1 MRFYQYL
8 FGANLYLFSVL
19 YLYIIAVL
27 LIIFVFDW
35 VNYII
40 PDKVLVPAGV
50 VVCLALIFNIVLKP
64 LGADFIIYH
73 TSFLNFLLGLLIG
86 GGFFFVLVAVSK
98 ERWMGWGDVKLGS
111 FLGLILGYPLILITI
126 MSSVVVGAIYGLAL
140 MAFGKKKLKDPIPF
154 GPFLVIGA
162 LIAIFAGRYI
172 LAWYLGG

>member
-1 MRFYQYL
+1 
-8 FGANLYLFSVL
+8 
-19 YLYIIAVL
+19 
-27 LIIFVFDW
+27 
-35 VNYII
+35 
-40 PDKVLVPAGV
+40 
-50 VVCLALIFNIVLKP
+50 
-64 LGADFIIYH
+64 
-73 TSFLNFLLGLLIG
+73 
-86 GGFFFVLVAVSK
+86 
-98 ERWMGWGDVKLGS
+98 MGWGDVKLGS